1 MTYLHLREYSTIKV
15 IAIILV
21 IAIPVLVLVYLLRRK
36 KARIKLIFFKLF
48 EIDIHFQDDD

>member
-1 MTYLHLREYSTIKV
+1 MTYLHLIEYSTIKV

>member
-1 MTYLHLREYSTIKV
+1 MTYLPLIEYSTIKV
-15 IAIILV
+15 MAIILV
-21 IAIPVLVLVYLLRRK
+21 IAIPVLVLVYLLRKK

>member
-1 MTYLHLREYSTIKV
+1 MTYLHLIEYSTIKV
-15 IAIILV
+15 MAIILV

>member
-1 MTYLHLREYSTIKV
+1 MTYLHLIEYSTIKV
-15 IAIILV
+15 MAIILV
-21 IAIPVLVLVYLLRRK
+21 IAIPVIVLVYLLRRK